1 MARVE
6 IFQPK
11 TDDFAVR
18 SASDRVSKLVKVI
31 TLEAR
36 RMAARHT
43 GNSYPPATGYFSTT
57 IQGSV
62 NRTGR
67 WTVVGQVGSNNSK
80 ALLIHNGSRPH
91 IIRTVNAGGLLFWYK
106 EKGRLICVKQPV
118 HHPGAQ
124 GKFYLTVPLRIQGTA
139 AGFRVVESIYTERLF
154 R

>member
-11 TDDFAVR
+11 TDDFAIRVAGAKVR
-18 SASDRVSKLVKVI
+18 ALVKIV

-57 IQGSV
+57 IRGSTS
-62 NRTGR
+62 RTGR
-67 WTVVGQVGSNNSK
+67 WTVVGTVGSSNSK
-80 ALLIHNGSRPH
+80 ALLIHNGARPH
-91 IIRTVNAGGLLFWYK
+91 IIRAVNAGGMLFWYK
-106 EKGRLICVKQPV
+106 QKGRLICIKRPV

-124 GKFYLTVPLRIQGTA
+124 GKFYLTVPLSIQGKA
-139 AGFRVVESIYTERLF
+139 QGFRVITAVYPERLF